1 MNKTI
6 YPPLTAQQTTAL
18 LILLGSFTDPVSIS
32 TAKTL
37 RDTLQQYYDK
47 KEKADAMIWKHPS
60 KRRRKQN
67 FMPQN
72 FNSKFLTCSRLEI
85 LQRMKLRLWN
95 SSSHLLPQLVE
106 KEFPSLTM
114 L

>member
-37 RDTLQQYYDK
+37 SDTLQQYYDK
-47 KEKADAMIWKHPS
+47 KEKADAI
-60 KRRRKQN
+60 KQ
-67 FMPQN
+67 
-72 FNSKFLTCSRLEI
+72 SRQHSQQEYSRTI
-85 LQRMKLRLWN
+85 ADEVN
-95 SSSHLLPQLVE
+95 HD
-106 KEFPSLTM
+106 
-114 L
+114 